1 MSFMPEK
8 KQTGVTDA
16 KKFTWITE
24 QFADAKI
31 LRFKVPGFE
40 ELTLKQ
46 KELVYYLSQAA
57 LAGRD
62 ITYDQ
67 NCKYNLLVRKTLE
80 AIYTGYKGERSGN
93 DFVNFTV
100 YLKRVWF
107 SNGIHHH
114 YSTDKFFPEFTKE
127 YFAELIRDTD
137 AKTLPL
143 KPKQTLED
151 FIGEITPVIFDP
163 AIAPKRVNQNPAADM
178 VAGSASN
185 FYEGR
190 YPEGSRRFL

>member
-16 KKFTWITE
+16 KVFKWITE

-31 LRFKVPGFE
+31 LRYKVPGFE
-40 ELTLKQ
+40 ALSLKQ
-46 KELVYYLSQAA
+46 KELIYYLSQAT

-80 AIYTGYKGERSGN
+80 AIYTDFKGDRSGD
-93 DFVNFTV
+93 DFKTFTV

-114 YSTDKFFPEFTKE
+114 YSTDKFFPES
-127 YFAELIRDTD
+127 ANL
-137 AKTLPL
+137 
-143 KPKQTLED
+143 
-151 FIGEITPVIFDP
+151 
-163 AIAPKRVNQNPAADM
+163 AA
-178 VAGSASN
+178 
-185 FYEGR
+185 
-190 YPEGSRRFL
+190 